1 MARKLKRVKT
11 PVRIVTL
18 REQMVDL
25 ILDFAGDE
33 IESVQDAI
41 QLAIE
46 TEEELLV
53 RLRNLI
59 EYYKYEAER

>member
-11 PVRIVTL
+11 PARVVTL

-25 ILDFAGDE
+25 VLDFAGDE